1 MVISDEKVEEVLSTI
16 TSLMKQMQ
24 EVSSQNGDLQRKNN
38 ELHEEMIQML
48 KSTAKHQQW
57 LPADDENEESKPRL
71 NRTNRPRP
79 IRPIIE
85 EGVDDFGWNL
95 FLDKWQRY
103 KQMTGVEDEHEVC
116 LELRDSCSPEVNR
129 MLFEFIGADKLNDSH
144 LTEAILLKDIKAVAV
159 RSIHKEVH
167 RWHFNQIAQDN
178 SEKVTKFVGRLKAQ
192 AILCDYNVECS
203 CGRRV
208 SYAEEM
214 VAQRVVSGVTNPE
227 HQSKVLG
234 EAEDLNTLKKKVDK
248 LISLETTD
256 EASSKMRL
264 PFASRSN
271 PIKSSQYKRD
281 QMQKLTGNDRKM
293 VGEDNGRMKRGRSQ
307 FPGRGRFQRSN
318 DQRSNDQRSNAR
330 SKRCRGC
337 GRSSHPNGKTMA
349 RKDCPA
355 WGQKCNACQKENHF
369 EKVCERRSRASF
381 AGRDTSGSEEDYF
394 TETEDE
400 CLSDYTDDGE
410 AYSFADC
417 SKSEDF
423 RLRHPP
429 GHPK

>member
-1 MVISDEKVEEVLSTI
+1 VISDEKVEEVLSTI

-24 EVSSQNGDLQRKNN
+24 EVTSQNGDLQRKNN

-48 KSTAKHQQW
+48 KSTAKHQRW
-57 LPADDENEESKPRL
+57 LPADEDNAEESKPRL
-71 NRTNRPRP
+71 NRPNRPRP

-103 KQMTGVEDEHEVC
+103 KQMTGVEGAREVC

-129 MLFEFIGADKLNDSH
+129 MLFEFIGADKLNDTH
-144 LTEAILLKDIKAVAV
+144 LTEEILLKDIKAVAV

-167 RWHFNQIAQDN
+167 RWHFNQIAQDD

-192 AILCDYNVECS
+192 AILCDYNVDCQ

-214 VAQRVVSGVTNPE
+214 VAQRLVSGVTNPE

-234 EAEDLNTLKKKVDK
+234 EAEELNTLKKKVDK
-248 LISLETTD
+248 MISLETTD

-264 PFASRSN
+264 PFTSRSN

-281 QMQKLTGNDRKM
+281 QRQKLTGNDRKIKPQ
-293 VGEDNGRMKRGRSQ
+293 GEDNERMKRGRS
-307 FPGRGRFQRSN
+307 RFQRSN
-318 DQRSNDQRSNAR
+318 TR
-330 SKRCRGC
+330 KRCRGC

-369 EKVCERRSRASF
+369 EKVCEKRSRASF
-381 AGRDTSGSEEDYF
+381 AGGDTSGSEEDYF

-400 CLSDYTDDGE
+400 CFSDYTDDGE
-410 AYSFADC
+410 AYSYADC
-417 SKSEDF
+417 SKSADF

-429 GHPK
+429 GHAK